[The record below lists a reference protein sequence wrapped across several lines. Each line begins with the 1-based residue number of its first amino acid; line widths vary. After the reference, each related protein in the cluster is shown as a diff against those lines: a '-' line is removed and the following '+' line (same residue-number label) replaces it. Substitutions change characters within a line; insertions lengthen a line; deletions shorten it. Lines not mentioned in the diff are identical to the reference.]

1 MLKGLISTVL
11 VSLAAAE
18 GKSDAIPTPLAQTD
32 PTTCDYQ
39 CLVTYLYDQN
49 QAEYERCLDACN
61 PPAPVD
67 CTTCQPCGSERDS
80 CSWGCLVTYMYD

>member
-32 PTTCDYQ
+32 PTTCD
-39 CLVTYLYDQN
+39 
-49 QAEYERCLDACN
+49 
-61 PPAPVD
+61 
-67 CTTCQPCGSERDS
+67 
-80 CSWGCLVTYMYD
+80 